1 MLAETD
7 LLGECLKDLCAVHAR
22 IFQDLALVA
31 QEGKTDLLKRLHIAE
46 DDRGFYRL
54 RAEQAETETT
64 GLLGAALDAYGAD
77 GADGADGKYSS
88 RQHFFA
94 RRARGDAERLP
105 ALRGLY
111 MSGNRDGKRENMF
124 FRRLARR
131 GRREETR
138 SMSDFR
144 LPAAPKVRTIK
155 VAGIVRRRCDLG
167 PGSGPIWGRGFKH
180 SRG

>member
-22 IFQDLALVA
+22 IFQDSALVA

-77 GADGADGKYSS
+77 GADGKYSS

-94 RRARGDAERLP
+94 RRARGDAE
-105 ALRGLY
+105 
-111 MSGNRDGKRENMF
+111 
-124 FRRLARR
+124 RLARR

-155 VAGIVRRRCDLG
+155 VAGVVRRRCDLG
-167 PGSGPIWGRGFKH
+167 PIWGRFGAVTNW
-180 SRG
+180 